1 VRAQCPARPRLP
13 TSQPS
18 HITKTRRRAWR
29 SFLGE
34 HRPAGRPSSRR
45 GEQAGEA
52 ALGPHVGP
60 SPCSAGLATGGG
72 CFLRGRRGLLWVKGA
87 LAAHRDYRGQG
98 GRDLRRSYLA
108 WATGRS
114 GGKGGLLILVLGQ
127 GEVWAKS
134 GGQVGVGEQA
144 YLAYLAYLVAYL
156 ARNRLAWATGRSGGK
171 GGLLILV
178 LGQDGRWAK
187 SGGQVGVGEQAY
199 LAYLAYLV
207 AHLAY
212 LAYLARNHLAWATG
226 RVGRGRPG
234 RSCLVLRTY
243 SWRRSPLGSSRCTSL
258 ALS

>member
-1 VRAQCPARPRLP
+1 MRAQCPARPRLP

-98 GRDLRRSYLA
+98 SRDLRRSYLA

-127 GEVWAKS
+127 GEV
-134 GGQVGVGEQA
+134 
-144 YLAYLAYLVAYL
+144 
-156 ARNRLAWATGRSGGK
+156 
-171 GGLLILV
+171 
-178 LGQDGRWAK
+178 WAK

>member
-13 TSQPS
+13 TSRPS

-127 GEVWAKS
+127 
-134 GGQVGVGEQA
+134 
-144 YLAYLAYLVAYL
+144 
-156 ARNRLAWATGRSGGK
+156 
-171 GGLLILV
+171 
-178 LGQDGRWAK
+178 DGRWAK

-234 RSCLVLRTY
+234 RGSCLVLRTY

>member
-1 VRAQCPARPRLP
+1 MRAQCPARPRLP

-127 GEVWAKS
+127 ALAKS
-134 GGQVGVGEQA
+134 GPSPEAKSALGSRRISRISRISSRISRTSRISRVIISRGQQVVWVEVVRGDRVSSFALTGA
-144 YLAYLAYLVAYL
+144 GARSGPRAAPRLRCPRRSSISVPLLDLALLL
-156 ARNRLAWATGRSGGK
+156 LAWP
-171 GGLLILV
+171 
-178 LGQDGRWAK
+178 
-187 SGGQVGVGEQAY
+187 
-199 LAYLAYLV
+199 
-207 AHLAY
+207 H
-212 LAYLARNHLAWATG
+212 
-226 RVGRGRPG
+226 
-234 RSCLVLRTY
+234 
-243 SWRRSPLGSSRCTSL
+243 
-258 ALS
+258 

>member
-114 GGKGGLLILVLGQ
+114 GGKGGLLILVL
-127 GEVWAKS
+127 
-134 GGQVGVGEQA
+134 
-144 YLAYLAYLVAYL
+144 YLAYLAYLV
-156 ARNRLAWATGRSGGK
+156 
-171 GGLLILV
+171 
-178 LGQDGRWAK
+178 
-187 SGGQVGVGEQAY
+187 
-199 LAYLAYLV
+199 
-207 AHLAY
+207 
-212 LAYLARNHLAWATG
+212 AYLARNHLAWATG